1 MGHFNLRRT
10 FTLTV
15 GVRDF
20 LRDRLTLVQAEEQI
34 KRGLDQRERNCIELI
49 RTRVFE
55 DPDSPYRPLFAHA
68 GCAFSDFQAS
78 VHQHGVDGA
87 LERLAAAGV
96 YLTSDEFKGKREV
109 VRGGTSFP
117 VAPERFLRQG
127 PASGFIGLSS
137 GTRNQPVSTFIP
149 LDWLAVRT
157 AAAGLFCAS
166 HDLYSRAHAFY
177 DGILPAGPGM
187 NNLLIFGKLGIP
199 VDRWFS
205 HRISVHSRTERS
217 YYFLLTYL
225 IVLTGK
231 VSGAGF
237 PWPQFVEI
245 SELQQIV
252 RWVQEKHRHGVR
264 CCITSPASNA
274 ARIARTAAE
283 MGVSLEGTTF
293 IAIGEPYTESKR
305 EVIERVG
312 ARAATRYAYGGGV
325 NIGFGCAER
334 RHTDD
339 VHVNEHILALL
350 PHPVPLPGEGPPI
363 HPLLCTTMSPLAPR
377 MLLNV
382 ASGDYALLERR
393 ECGCALGQA
402 GLTLHVH
409 RIRSFEKFTSEGL
422 NYFYGDLYELFEK
435 TIPAEFGGGPGD
447 YQLVE
452 EEDEAGQTRLTLLV
466 HPSVG
471 NLDESRLVSR
481 LLESLSAGS
490 RGHQFMARVWQGAG
504 TLRVRRQAPHAS
516 PRGKILPLHIPR

>member
-1 MGHFNLRRT
+1 MGRFNLLRT
-10 FTLTV
+10 PRLAG
-15 GVRDF
+15 GVRQF
-20 LRDRLTLVQAEEQI
+20 VRDRLTVAQATEQI
-34 KRGLDQRERNCIELI
+34 RRGVDRREQNFLDVV
-49 RTRVFE
+49 RTRVFGT
-55 DPDSPYRPLFAHA
+55 PDSPYQTLLKIAGVTFA
-68 GCAFSDFQAS
+68 DLEQS
-78 VHQHGVDGA
+78 VRRHGVDGT
-87 LERLAAAGV
+87 LHRLAAAGV
-96 YLTSDEFKGKREV
+96 YLTSDEFKGKKEV
-109 VRGGTSFP
+109 VRDGTSFR
-117 VAPERFLRQG
+117 VSPELFLRQA
-127 PASGFIGLSS
+127 PTSGFIGISS
-137 GTRNQPVSTFIP
+137 GSRSQPVSTFIP

-166 HDLYSRAHAFY
+166 HDLYSHAHALY
-177 DGILPAGPGM
+177 DGILPAGPGT

-225 IVLTGK
+225 IVATGR

-245 SELQQIV
+245 SELERIV
-252 RWVQEKHRHGVR
+252 RWVQEMRRQGIR

-283 MGVSLEGTTF
+283 MGASLEGTVF
-293 IAIGEPYTESKR
+293 IVIGEPYTESKR

-325 NIGFGCAER
+325 NVGFGCADR

-339 VHVNEHILALL
+339 VHVNEHFLALL
-350 PHPVPLPGEGPPI
+350 SHPQPLSGDGPPI
-363 HPLLCTTMSPLAPR
+363 HPLLCTTLSPLAPR

-393 ECGCALGQA
+393 ECGCALGEA

-409 RIRSFEKFTSEGL
+409 RIRSFEKLTSEGL
-422 NYFYGDLYELFEK
+422 NYFYGDLFDLFEK
-435 TIPAEFGGGPGD
+435 VIPTEFGGGPGD

-452 EEDEAGQTRLTLLV
+452 EEDEEGQTRLTLLV

-471 NLDESRLVSR
+471 DLDEARLVFR

-490 RGHQFMARVWQGAG
+490 RGNQFMARVWQGAG
-504 TLRVRRQAPHAS
+504 TLRVRRQAPFAS
-516 PRGKILPLHIPR
+516 PRGKILPLHIPH